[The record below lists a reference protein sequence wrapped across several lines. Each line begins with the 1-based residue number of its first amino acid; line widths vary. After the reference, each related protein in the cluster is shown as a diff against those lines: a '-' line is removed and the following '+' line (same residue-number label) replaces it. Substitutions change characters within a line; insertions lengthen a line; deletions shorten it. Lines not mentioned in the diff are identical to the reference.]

1 MRYLMMIKSDAKAE
15 SGLPPE
21 QAMLTAMGKF
31 NEEMAGAGVML
42 GGEGLLPSAQGAR
55 VRLDRKKFTVV
66 DGPFAE
72 AKELIAGFW
81 LLQAP
86 TLQEAVSWAK
96 RVPCVEEGEL
106 ELRRLWEMSD
116 FPAPEVPA
124 GGQDWRTFEERFRE
138 EHGQGESPGA
148 TPAAP
153 TTPPRKAGT
162 RRFLV
167 MLKSDAVTESGNLP
181 TEGALTQMGALMEE
195 LGAAGALLSGEGL
208 RPSREGARVKF
219 AGGRRTVLDG
229 PFSETKEMIAGYT
242 MIQVPALADAIAF
255 AKRWLTIH
263 VETGVDV
270 HAAEIELR
278 QVAELSDLPAD
289 TSESGWR
296 EREAKLRERLE
307 GRPA

>member
-1 MRYLMMIKSDAKAE
+1 
-15 SGLPPE
+15 
-21 QAMLTAMGKF
+21 MLRG
-31 NEEMAGAGVML
+31 
-42 GGEGLLPSAQGAR
+42 
-55 VRLDRKKFTVV
+55 
-66 DGPFAE
+66 
-72 AKELIAGFW
+72 
-81 LLQAP
+81 
-86 TLQEAVSWAK
+86 
-96 RVPCVEEGEL
+96 
-106 ELRRLWEMSD
+106 
-116 FPAPEVPA
+116 
-124 GGQDWRTFEERFRE
+124 
-138 EHGQGESPGA
+138 
-148 TPAAP
+148 
-153 TTPPRKAGT
+153 
-162 RRFLV
+162 
-167 MLKSDAVTESGNLP
+167 
-181 TEGALTQMGALMEE
+181 E